1 MVGDK
6 HDKNFIL
13 SSWTINIV
21 SCFPLLVFKK
31 MLRSESADH
40 WSFLQVQVSPRNKAA
55 SSALN
60 PDLAGVVLLAITT
73 MPLSTSHFRRT
84 LFKATHAWQW
94 RREWPLRRFT
104 SHHGA
109 SGVTHH
115 RFSDIT
121 KTTKN
126 KKPSHIPAILKKALW
141 PWGLP
146 MGLETRS
153 LRTAPPDQY
162 EPHRWCYPGCHWQLI
177 S

>member
-13 SSWTINIV
+13 SSRTINIV

-73 MPLSTSHFRRT
+73 MP
-84 LFKATHAWQW
+84 
-94 RREWPLRRFT
+94 EY
-104 SHHGA
+104 
-109 SGVTHH
+109 
-115 RFSDIT
+115 FSLQKDT
-121 KTTKN
+121 F
-126 KKPSHIPAILKKALW
+126 
-141 PWGLP
+141 
-146 MGLETRS
+146 
-153 LRTAPPDQY
+153 
-162 EPHRWCYPGCHWQLI
+162 
-177 S
+177 